1 MSDKLAKLVPP
12 CQGLDTAPQDILEY
26 FLPGG
31 GISILAGAPNL
42 GKTALLATILRDLQ
56 AGRPVFG
63 RTPRRVDIGYVNT
76 DRTWA
81 KGAGLWLAR
90 VGIEI
95 PYYSLADDRAFSPK
109 RLRRKFERVDVL
121 ISFIDSLGLK
131 RDSLV
136 VVDPMSLFLGG
147 NLLDYDSCACAA
159 LEIRAYLREKTYT
172 LLGTAHSGKLKAD
185 KGERYVRTSDQIL
198 GSTAIPGFTDAV
210 LHLAS
215 PEELGK
221 SYYQLTWHPH
231 GAKAEVYRLERDEQ
245 GLFLPYSG
253 VDEVNK
259 RRVLSCLPVQ
269 PDALSLADL
278 VEQAQQFPLS
288 QRTVQRVLEAL
299 IDDGLV
305 EKAGYGKYRK
315 ILVC

>member
-1 MSDKLAKLVPP
+1 MPTLATPPSP
-12 CQGLDTAPQDILEY
+12 CQVPDDILPD

-42 GKTALLATILRDLQ
+42 GKTALLATMLRELQ

-63 RTPRRVDIGYVNT
+63 HAPRQVSIGYVNT
-76 DRTWA
+76 DRTWS

-90 VGIEI
+90 VGIDL
-95 PYYSLADDRAFSPK
+95 PYYSLCDDRTFNPK
-109 RLRRKFERVDVL
+109 RLRRKYERVDVL
-121 ISFIDSLGLK
+121 ISLIDTLKLPPDSLII
-131 RDSLV
+131 
-136 VVDPMSLFLGG
+136 VDPIALFLGG

-159 LEIRAYLREKTYT
+159 LEIRAYLAVRQYT
-172 LLGTAHSGKLKAD
+172 LLATAHSGKLKAD

-231 GAKAEVYRLERDEQ
+231 GAKAEAYLLTRDRQ
-245 GLFLPYSG
+245 GLFDAYIDTAPL
-253 VDEVNK
+253 EVIDQILQFIPTDGMPMTLAQILAFTESIPCSRRTTIRLLRQLVELGK
-259 RRVLSCLPVQ
+259 LVHFGHGQYRRRVQ
-269 PDALSLADL
+269 
-278 VEQAQQFPLS
+278 
-288 QRTVQRVLEAL
+288 
-299 IDDGLV
+299 
-305 EKAGYGKYRK
+305 
-315 ILVC
+315 